1 MKPSH
6 HSLVVIAMSAACA
19 WAMSSAHAQK
29 TRTPKAGAGQVVIYR
44 CTDAAGHLTL
54 QNGVR
59 CPKGQKQE
67 ARVLQAPAPPAPA
80 PAPVIAP
87 VPSVAASPAVAAP
100 VVDASA
106 APASPPAV
114 AAAASNNPDLAP
126 GTLPPPPIYR
136 CHAHS
141 GNSYLSE
148 DGDPKDRCVSLTVT
162 DVAGGG
168 NRSGAEACE
177 VQQDRCERVP
187 DAQLCE
193 AWSQYDRQA
202 ESLVALDNPE
212 LAGKANALHA
222 RTRKVMTATTC
233 AAPAVV
239 GAQNP

>member
-1 MKPSH
+1 MKSLH
-6 HSLVVIAMSAACA
+6 HLSIVTAIFAACV
-19 WAMSSAHAQK
+19 WMMPLAHAQK
-29 TRTPKAGAGQVVIYR
+29 PVKAGAGQVVIYR
-44 CTDAAGHLTL
+44 CTDAAGNLTL

-67 ARVLQAPAPPAPA
+67 ARVLQAPSPPT

-87 VPSVAASPAVAAP
+87 APAMAASPAVATP
-100 VVDASA
+100 MVDASA
-106 APASPPAV
+106 ASTSPPPAV
-114 AAAASNNPDLAP
+114 AAAAATSNNPDLAP

-148 DGDPKDRCVSLTVT
+148 DGEPKDRCVSLTVT
-162 DVAGGG
+162 DVAGGS

-177 VQQDRCERVP
+177 VQQDRCDRVP

-212 LAGKANALHA
+212 LAGKANALYA